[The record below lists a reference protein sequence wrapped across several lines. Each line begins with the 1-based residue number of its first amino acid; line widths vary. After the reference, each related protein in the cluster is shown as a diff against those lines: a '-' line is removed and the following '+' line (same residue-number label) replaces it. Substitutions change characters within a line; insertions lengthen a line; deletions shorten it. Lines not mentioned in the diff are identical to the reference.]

1 MKSKLKE
8 KTIDICRRI
17 IKSGP
22 ESVKFDDRQDTIDA
36 TTAHMVVEIYD
47 KLSTKNQFN
56 ADEIL
61 KYQWGVHK
69 FWELAGE
76 LAPQ

>member
-1 MKSKLKE
+1 MKE

-17 IKSGP
+17 VDKTGF
-22 ESVKFDDRQDTIDA
+22 ETVQFNDREDDIDSQ
-36 TTAHMVVEIYD
+36 TASMVVQIYD
-47 KLSTKNQFN
+47 KLTPERQER

-61 KYQWGVHK
+61 KYQWGILK

-76 LAPQ
+76 LAP